1 METVSL
7 SNNGTFNLRSGATG
21 ARIQLDNTGLKAF
34 NASGQQTVDINSTGA
49 ATVVG
54 QLSTAFSGKRII
66 FNPAGT
72 SFPQIRFTPS
82 TGSQFA
88 KIEATSDT
96 SGDYIGMYHE
106 TSTWSNHRSWFEL
119 FPAVARLT
127 YSGNLSNGGPGGVL
141 SLEDSGVSLYRRTS
155 AGGAHG
161 IFIDDTNVFIMGNPH
176 KSFIID
182 HPTDPDR
189 WLVHACTESPAP
201 GVEYWGETILDE
213 EGKSVV
219 TLPGY
224 FEKLTRK
231 DGRAVMVNTCSG
243 EIRNASASYPE
254 DGQFTI
260 YGGPG
265 LRVTWLVK
273 AIRADAD
280 TMLVEPLRSQIDV
293 YGDGPYRYYI
303 PKEPHGQPGP
313 FSR

>member
-1 METVSL
+1 NAVTTDKLAAGSITAGKLEAILTLSTRVVAGHPAAARVELNSTGLRGFNSSGVETVSL

-189 WLVHACTESPAP
+189 
-201 GVEYWGETILDE
+201 
-213 EGKSVV
+213 
-219 TLPGY
+219 
-224 FEKLTRK
+224 
-231 DGRAVMVNTCSG
+231 
-243 EIRNASASYPE
+243 
-254 DGQFTI
+254 
-260 YGGPG
+260 
-265 LRVTWLVK
+265 
-273 AIRADAD
+273 
-280 TMLVEPLRSQIDV
+280 
-293 YGDGPYRYYI
+293 
-303 PKEPHGQPGP
+303 
-313 FSR
+313 